1 MYKLKLLIIFSIT
14 FLLIGPSSF
23 AQVPNLLNYQGVAL
37 NSTGQPIANSNINIR
52 VRFNVLS
59 GPVLYQENRIV
70 TTDNQGHFAFQI
82 GNAGATNIFG
92 SINNITWG
100 TPGLGMSVFM
110 DPTGG
115 SNLTHMGT
123 DILATVPHSF
133 SAKEATYA
141 DTLILPYQRDDNSV
155 NSFVVNNDNTS
166 TFSNAIVGR
175 TFGGNTNNVG
185 VLGEVGLS
193 TINGTGVRGRS
204 YTSGSIAVE
213 GISNSGTGVRAKS
226 GSTGTALIAENTNT
240 TGKALDVNGNV
251 KIAGGNTSP
260 GAGKILTSDASG
272 NASWQAPHK
281 VAFKAQLSTTAGIN
295 LAYQSWSSP
304 TMAEVFDTGNDFN
317 PNSAAT
323 DPNTF
328 IAPVSGYYHLNLYF
342 DCNIFSS
349 TTNIGYLQLRYTI
362 NGTPGFEYRSYAIDN
377 KFSVSDASLANSQ
390 VIYLNAGDK
399 LKPQFFQSNNG
410 SDPITLARMEFSGC
424 LLFGN

>member
-37 NSTGQPIANSNINIR
+37 NYTGQPIANSNINIR
-52 VRFNVLS
+52 VQFNVLS

-100 TPGLGMSVFM
+100 TSGLGMSVFM

-115 SNLTHMGT
+115 SNLTLMGT
-123 DILATVPHSF
+123 DTLATVPHSF

-185 VLGEVGLS
+185 VLGEVGL
-193 TINGTGVRGRS
+193 TTTNGTGVRGRS

-213 GISNSGTGVRAKS
+213 G
-226 GSTGTALIAENTNT
+226 L
-240 TGKALDVNGNV
+240 
-251 KIAGGNTSP
+251 
-260 GAGKILTSDASG
+260 
-272 NASWQAPHK
+272 
-281 VAFKAQLSTTAGIN
+281 
-295 LAYQSWSSP
+295 
-304 TMAEVFDTGNDFN
+304 
-317 PNSAAT
+317 
-323 DPNTF
+323 
-328 IAPVSGYYHLNLYF
+328 
-342 DCNIFSS
+342 
-349 TTNIGYLQLRYTI
+349 
-362 NGTPGFEYRSYAIDN
+362 
-377 KFSVSDASLANSQ
+377 
-390 VIYLNAGDK
+390 VIVVQG
-399 LKPQFFQSNNG
+399 
-410 SDPITLARMEFSGC
+410 
-424 LLFGN
+424 

>member
-52 VRFNVLS
+52 VRFNVPS

-115 SNLTHMGT
+115 SNFTHMGT
-123 DILATVPHSF
+123 DTLATVPHSF

-141 DTLILPYQRDDNSV
+141 DTLMLPYQRDDNSV

-175 TFGGNTNNVG
+175 TFGGNANNVG

-213 GISNSGTGVRAKS
+213 GISTGGTGVRAKS

-272 NASWQAPHK
+272 NASWQAPHRI
-281 VAFKAQLSTTAGIN
+281 AFKANSSGAQNIAFNSWVTPTTSETLDLG
-295 LAYQSWSSP
+295 
-304 TMAEVFDTGNDFN
+304 GNYN
-317 PNSAAT
+317 PNTTAT

-328 IAPVSGYYHLNLYF
+328 IAPVSGYYSLSAYAYLFYNSNVY
-342 DCNIFSS
+342 NISD
-349 TTNIGYLQLRYTI
+349 LQFRYTI
-362 NGTPGFEYRSYAIDN
+362 NGIPTTSRFCGAARIFSGFST
-377 KFSVSDASLANSQ
+377 NSGQ
-390 VIYLNAGDK
+390 TSELFHLNAGDK
-399 LKPQFFQSNNG
+399 LKFQLFQTNGG
-410 SDPITLARMEFSGC
+410 SDPVQLSALECWGILEFAD
-424 LLFGN
+424 